1 MNKKIDRRGG
11 AREGAGRKGK
21 AETERV
27 KPVQIHLYEEE
38 LARLNA
44 IAEEKGVK
52 RNPLIH
58 DILEDYFTRC

>member
-27 KPVQIHLYEEE
+27 KPMQIHLYEEE

-44 IAEEKGVK
+44 MAEEKGVK
-52 RNPLIH
+52 RNTLIH